1 MQKILS
7 LLAVFPSLVYAE
19 TLVSKQAALTPPAGF
34 EVLIKAEGDLNGD
47 KRSDLAVILQK
58 PAKKIP
64 LAEQEFG
71 QGQEIP
77 PEHRH
82 LIVYFNEGEG
92 YKKVLQT
99 QEGVIPVSRGG
110 CHLDPM
116 DTITVELEDSL
127 KIEKGYLWLT
137 FGDFYSCGSW
147 QMGSRTYQVRYKNDL
162 FSIIGEEEY
171 NRHRASGEETS
182 TSRNYLTGKAE
193 KQVDTPVS
201 ENSDKYT
208 SKTSWHKLSKAQIE
222 EMKDLSKIKNEL

>member
-1 MQKILS
+1 MQKIVS

-19 TLVSKQAALTPPAGF
+19 TLVSKQAALTPPEGF
-34 EVLIKAEGDLNGD
+34 ELVIKAEGDLNGD

-58 PAKKIP
+58 PVKKP
-64 LAEQEFG
+64 PRAEDEFE
-71 QGQEIP
+71 QEIP

-99 QEGVIPVSRGG
+99 REGVIPVSQGG

-116 DTITVELEDSL
+116 DTMEVELKDSL
-127 KIEKGYLWLT
+127 KIEKGYLWLS
-137 FGDFYSCGSW
+137 FGDFFNCGSW
-147 QMGSRTYQVRYKNDL
+147 QMGSRTYQVHYKNDL

-171 NRHRASGEETS
+171 NRHRALGVETF
-182 TSRNYLTGKAE
+182 TSRNYLTGKVQE
-193 KQVDTPVS
+193 QVNTPI
-201 ENSDKYT
+201 SDDGEKYT

-222 EMKDLSKIKNEL
+222 AMKDLSKIKNEL